1 MATALDVITLD
12 QAKDWLVVDFSDADE
27 IITRNIQ
34 TAIAWV
40 EKYTNYYL
48 YQRPVTI
55 PVTSCKTAIS
65 LYPIADIIMKNGNG
79 NGDVV
84 TPVIYK
90 GGLKTYVVYGAS
102 TGLWITTNA
111 GQNVITLNAG
121 FTNPSDIPAPLI
133 DACYK
138 LITYLYEN
146 RDAYSS
152 TLPVDVQLLINQ
164 FRRSPTI

>member
-1 MATALDVITLD
+1 MANALDVITLE
-12 QAKDWLVVDFSDADE
+12 QAKNWLVVDFPDADE

-34 TAIAWV
+34 TAVAWV

-65 LYPIADIIMKNGNG
+65 LYPIADIIMKDGNQ
-79 NGDVV
+79 NVV
-84 TPVIYK
+84 TPVIYQ
-90 GGLKTYVVYGAS
+90 GALKTYVVYGAS
-102 TGLWITTNA
+102 TGLWITTNV

-121 FTNPSDIPAPLI
+121 FTNPSNIPSPLL

-152 TLPVDVQLLINQ
+152 VLPVDIQLLLNE
-164 FRRSPTI
+164 FRRSATL

>member
-34 TAIAWV
+34 TAVAWV

-48 YQRPVTI
+48 YQRAVTI

-65 LYPIADIIMKNGNG
+65 LYPIADIVMKNR
-79 NGDVV
+79 NGDIV
-84 TPVIYK
+84 TPVIYQSA
-90 GGLKTYVVYGAS
+90 LKTYVVYGAS
-102 TGLWITTNA
+102 TGLWVTNV
-111 GQNVITLNAG
+111 GQNVVTLNAG
-121 FTNPSDIPAPLI
+121 FTNPSDIPPPLI

-152 TLPVDVQLLINQ
+152 TLPVDIQLLVNQ
-164 FRRSPTI
+164 FRRSPTL